1 MSCLNCCKN
10 NVNFTKKVSFN
21 NVVKVVYFH
30 PTPVETNVSWQ
41 QVARDRLR
49 FKRRMLDIEQKIG
62 WIFDSQHRR
71 RVFEYKNVVHKD
83 IS

>member
-10 NVNFTKKVSFN
+10 NASLKKKVSFN

-49 FKRRMLDIEQKIG
+49 FKRRMLDIEQKWDGSSTRNID
-62 WIFDSQHRR
+62 IVYLKD
-71 RVFEYKNVVHKD
+71 NV
-83 IS
+83 